1 MTDGYGEIHT
11 LVTLMRQRDVL
22 LDQILF
28 GMKNVEANPDWDL
41 VIELEYKVAEAQLL
55 SNEINAILEPTHQ

>member
-41 VIELEYKVAEAQLL
+41 VIELERKVAEAQLL
-55 SNEINAILEPTHQ
+55 SNEITAILEPTHQ

>member
-1 MTDGYGEIHT
+1 MSENYGEIHA
-11 LVTLMRQRDVL
+11 LVSLMRQRDAL

-41 VIELEYKVAEAQLL
+41 VIELERKVAEAQLL
-55 SNEINAILEPTHQ
+55 SDEITAILEPTH

>member
-1 MTDGYGEIHT
+1 MTDGYGEIHA

-28 GMKNVEANPDWDL
+28 GMKDVEASPDWDL
-41 VIELEYKVAEAQLL
+41 VIELERKVAEAQLL
-55 SNEINAILEPTHQ
+55 SNKITAILEPTHQ